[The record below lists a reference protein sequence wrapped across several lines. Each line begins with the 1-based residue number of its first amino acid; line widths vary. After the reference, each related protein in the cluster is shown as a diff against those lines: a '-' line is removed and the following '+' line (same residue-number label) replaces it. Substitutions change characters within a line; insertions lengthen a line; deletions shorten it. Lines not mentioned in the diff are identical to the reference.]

1 MMPLPRLIF
10 TTAAGLGCAAS
21 ALAVDDAAALD
32 ARPMLEALRTI
43 KTQQETSVKATKQRF
58 IQEAAAAASNPAR
71 AAELW
76 EEAIRATQFQG
87 VPKENLAFKE
97 WKEKDGEA
105 LKDGEVKV
113 ALHLYFNWLALTL
126 QRTAGAEVKTLFP
139 AVLAHAREVAADQVN
154 MEAFEEAAK
163 IAKDV
168 PVAPSTPSK
177 RPTTAAQKEKRQDSQ
192 TVKRVHD
199 LILKNSLANSAFVQW
214 MRLGDYINDV
224 APQRRGGGGGGGK
237 GRAANPTAAA
247 ARAAAADADDAAA
260 PAPVWEG
267 TPGNFDGIYTNILL
281 PEMRNNKDVR
291 IVEYWD
297 NKIKRE
303 GEAATRSQKTFEIDK
318 FNQVRRP
325 SLMWSRDQDLAKVG
339 QRNRA
344 IADMFALIKA
354 FPTHPKA
361 PGWINELEQM
371 LAPTPPAA
379 PASTSTTPPTLIG
392 PDGIVVPAGTPAAA
406 AAPAA
411 PTAAAPAAQ

>member
-1 MMPLPRLIF
+1 MMLLPRLLF
-10 TTAAGLGCAAS
+10 TAAAGLACAAS
-21 ALAVDDAAALD
+21 ALAIDDVAPVDTKTI
-32 ARPMLEALRTI
+32 LESLRTL
-43 KTQQETSVKATKQRF
+43 KTQQETTVKTTKNRF
-58 IQEAAAAASNPAR
+58 IQEAAAAAANPAR

-87 VPKENLAFKE
+87 VPKENLQFKD

-105 LKDGEVKV
+105 LKDPEVKV

-168 PVAPSTPSK
+168 PVVPTTTK
-177 RPTTAAQKEKRQDSQ
+177 RPVTAAQKEKRQDSQ

-199 LILKNSLANSAFVQW
+199 QILKNPLTGSAFVQW
-214 MRLGDYINDV
+214 MRLSDYINDV
-224 APQRRGGGGGGGK
+224 APQKGRGGK
-237 GRAANPTAAA
+237 AKAAV
-247 ARAAAADADDAAA
+247 AAADDGSAQA
-260 PAPVWEG
+260 WEG
-267 TPGNFDGIYTNILL
+267 TPGSFDGIYQNILL
-281 PEMRNNKDVR
+281 PEMRTAKDVR
-291 IVEYWD
+291 IIEYWD

-318 FNQVRRP
+318 FNQMRRP

-344 IADMFALIKA
+344 IADMFTLIKS
-354 FPTHPKA
+354 FPAHPEA
-361 PGWINELEQM
+361 AGWIAELEQM

-379 PASTSTTPPTLIG
+379 PAATSTSAP
-392 PDGIVVPAGTPAAA
+392 VPAPDAPPAAP

-411 PTAAAPAAQ
+411 PTAVVPGTQ